1 MRGTGRDDC
10 RRRWSFVTPEANAK
24 WNKLFDA
31 LNELLNEK
39 IQDEEIWQLYEEY
52 QQRKGASEETL
63 IALEKQFDVQLPED
77 FRAFY
82 QRKDGSGYA
91 FHVLYPGDAEKEEC
105 NPFYLMSLQ
114 EIRETKQYFC
124 EVDEK
129 LDEHYSAEEISKLD
143 PEIKPYLFHK
153 AWIPF
158 ATMAG
163 GSLYLML
170 DFDPAEQGTYGQIIM
185 YVHDPDFVYYLTDTF
200 TELLEVSTRNLRI
213 MDEIEY

>member
-1 MRGTGRDDC
+1 M
-10 RRRWSFVTPEANAK
+10 
-24 WNKLFDA
+24 FDT

-39 IQDEEIWQLYEEY
+39 VKDEEIRQLYEEY
-52 QQRKGASEETL
+52 QYRKGASEETL
-63 IALEKQFDVQLPED
+63 IALEKEFGVQLPED
-77 FRAFY
+77 LRAFY

-91 FHVLYPGDAEKEEC
+91 FHILYPGDAEREEST
-105 NPFYLMSLQ
+105 PFYLMSLD

-129 LDEHYSAEEISKLD
+129 LDAYYSEEEIRKLD

-153 AWIPF
+153 EWIPF

-185 YVHDPDFVYYLTDTF
+185 YVHDPDFVYYVAETF
-200 TELLEVSTRNLRI
+200 TDLLEVSNRNLKI

>member
-1 MRGTGRDDC
+1 MALETNA
-10 RRRWSFVTPEANAK
+10 RWND
-24 WNKLFDA
+24 LFDT

-39 IQDEEIWQLYEEY
+39 VQDEEIRQLYEEY
-52 QQRKGASEETL
+52 QHRKGASEETL
-63 IALEKQFDVQLPED
+63 IVLEEEFGVRLPKD

-82 QRKDGSGYA
+82 KRRDGSGYA
-91 FHVLYPGDAEKEEC
+91 FHVLYPGDAEREEC
-105 NPFYLMSLQ
+105 TPFYLMSLE

-124 EVDEK
+124 DVDEK
-129 LDEHYSAEEISKLD
+129 LDEYYSAEEISKLD

-153 AWIPF
+153 EWIPF

-170 DFDPAEQGTYGQIIM
+170 DFDPAEKGTYGQIIM

-200 TELLEVSTRNLRI
+200 TELLEVSNRNLKI

>member
-1 MRGTGRDDC
+1 M
-10 RRRWSFVTPEANAK
+10 TPEANAK
-24 WNKLFDA
+24 WNDLFDA

-39 IQDEEIWQLYEEY
+39 IHDDEIRQLYEEY
-52 QQRKGASEETL
+52 QHREGVSEESLNAFETEYGVRL
-63 IALEKQFDVQLPED
+63 QED

-82 QRKDGSGYA
+82 KRKDGSGYA
-91 FHVLYPGDAEKEEC
+91 FHILYPGDAEAEEC

-129 LDEHYSAEEISKLD
+129 LDEYYSDEEISELD
-143 PEIKPYLFHK
+143 PEIKPFLFHK

-170 DFDPAEQGTYGQIIM
+170 DFDPTEKGTYGQVIM
-185 YVHDPDFVYYLTDTF
+185 YVHDPDFVYYVSETF
-200 TELLEVSTRNLRI
+200 TDLLEVSNRNLKI
-213 MDEIEY
+213 MNEIEY

>member
-1 MRGTGRDDC
+1 M
-10 RRRWSFVTPEANAK
+10 TPEANAK
-24 WNKLFDA
+24 WNEMFDA
-31 LNELLNEK
+31 LNGLLNEK
-39 IQDEEIWQLYEEY
+39 IQDDEIRQLYEEY
-52 QQRKGASEETL
+52 QHRAGASEQSLT
-63 IALEKQFDVQLPED
+63 ALETEYGVRLPED

-91 FHVLYPGDAEKEEC
+91 FHILYPGDAEAEEC
-105 NPFYLMSLQ
+105 NPFYLMSLK

-124 EVDEK
+124 EADEK
-129 LDEHYSAEEISKLD
+129 LDEYYSPDEISKLD

-153 AWIPF
+153 EWIPF

-170 DFDPAEQGTYGQIIM
+170 DFDPTEKGTYGQVIM
-185 YVHDPDFVYYLTDTF
+185 YVHDPDFVYYVSETF
-200 TELLEVSTRNLRI
+200 TDLLEVSNRNLKI

>member
-1 MRGTGRDDC
+1 MN
-10 RRRWSFVTPEANAK
+10 SNAEST
-24 WNKLFDA
+24 
-31 LNELLNEK
+31 LNVLADELNRLLDEK
-39 IQDEEIWQLYEEY
+39 IQDDEIRQLYEEY
-52 QQRKGASEETL
+52 QHREGATEESL
-63 IALEKQFDVQLPED
+63 DIFEKDYSIRLPAD

-82 QRKDGSGYA
+82 QHKDGSGYA
-91 FHVLYPGDAEKEEC
+91 LHVLYPGDEEIDEC
-105 NPFYLMSLQ
+105 TPFYLMSLD

-129 LDEHYSAEEISKLD
+129 LEAYYSPEEISELD

-153 AWIPF
+153 QWMPF

-170 DFDPAEQGTYGQIIM
+170 DFDPTDEGTYGQIIM

-200 TELLEVSTRNLRI
+200 TNLLTVSNRNLKL
-213 MDEIEY
+213 MDEITY